1 MHLVKICLSAWIL
14 TSISAFACSA
24 GVLLVRA
31 NVISSRSFI
40 RPAMFDLKLDWTVGV
55 GGGGGPREM
64 DEKTPARR
72 GCWKAKHHLIS
83 CASLHFQKWASNQ
96 SKRVKLKTWS
106 TVFRQKQTHEGPM
119 SGTVRHFIFGRKK
132 KWLRQNLLRG
142 HKYELIF
149 AALFIFRTKILEYSC
164 R

>member
-1 MHLVKICLSAWIL
+1 MNIDINFCFRLQCRRLIGASKRYK
-14 TSISAFACSA
+14 FAIVYPT
-24 GVLLVRA
+24 GHVWFEVRL
-31 NVISSRSFI
+31 NGGGR
-40 RPAMFDLKLDWTVGV
+40 
-55 GGGGGPREM
+55 GGGGPREM

-83 CASLHFQKWASNQ
+83 CASMHFQKWASNQ